1 MKNVIVIL
9 LIVGAAFGTWRY
21 YKNSESAAPA
31 AAEASSS
38 PSARTGPLTEDQIP
52 RMHEELESSL
62 NTARQRG
69 AYGLKQWLAA
79 YGNSV
84 RDPRLAW
91 IQLDYVI
98 LVSQSNLGEARR
110 VFDLV
115 KKRVPETSVIYSRIK
130 KMEPSYGTP
139 RG

>member
-38 PSARTGPLTEDQIP
+38 PSASTGPLTEEQLP

>member
-9 LIVGAAFGTWRY
+9 LIVGAAFGAWRY
-21 YKNSESAAPA
+21 YKISEGAAPA

-38 PSARTGPLTEDQIP
+38 PAASTGPLTEDQLP
-52 RMHEELESSL
+52 QMHEELESSL
-62 NTARQRG
+62 TAARQRG

-79 YGNSV
+79 YGNTV

-110 VFDLV
+110 VFGEV
-115 KKRVPETSVIYSRIK
+115 KKRVPETSVVYPRIK

-139 RG
+139 RA

>member
-9 LIVGAAFGTWRY
+9 LIVGAAFGAWRY

-31 AAEASSS
+31 AAETSSS
-38 PSARTGPLTEDQIP
+38 PAGTTAFLIEEQLP
-52 RMHEELESSL
+52 RMHPDLEVSL
-62 NTARQRG
+62 TAARQRG

-79 YGNSV
+79 YGGKV

-98 LVSQSNLGEARR
+98 LVSQSDLGEARR

-115 KKRVPETSVIYSRIK
+115 KKRVPETSVIYPRIK

-139 RG
+139 KD